1 MSMSVTLFHH
11 SKVQLDSIL
20 IISCA
25 IVIFDHYMIHSS
37 AKVSDPISSYIL
49 LNITKRALDGSRFFG
64 SVLSNSSGARVTK
77 RRVKI

>member
-1 MSMSVTLFHH
+1 MSVTLFHH

-37 AKVSDPISSYIL
+37 AKVSDPIPSTYTIEHHEE
-49 LNITKRALDGSRFFG
+49 GSGWIKVFW
-64 SVLSNSSGARVTK
+64 LCP
-77 RRVKI
+77 I